1 MPNPFKHL
9 AKWLALGLIWVYRN
23 AVSPLLG
30 PRCRHVPTCSD
41 YAQEAITRF
50 GVWRGGWLAVS
61 RILRCYPWGTQGL
74 DPVPEELEHV
84 SALTPWKYGR
94 WTGAH
99 IRDRFPD

>member
-1 MPNPFKHL
+1 MPNPFKY
-9 AKWLALGLIWVYRN
+9 LALGLIWVYRN
-23 AVSPLLG
+23 AISPLLG

-61 RILRCYPWGTQGL
+61 RILRCHPWGTQGL
-74 DPVPEELEHV
+74 DPVPEEVPHA

-99 IRDRFPD
+99 IRDRFPED